1 MLAVM
6 TSMGCIFFRDDLG
19 GGRRKDRDLCC
30 VRTES
35 GWRVM
40 KRSAYAGSVLRV
52 GVGDWHQTV
61 VNYYT
66 FFLREDYEVP
76 HMAIDDMMKFRTERD
91 DAHYRVLSETNVS
104 KTADLGLYFER
115 LLFATRFVGEAIE
128 HVGTIQRDRKGYTD
142 RFEELVATYGTLFRD
157 YSEELPLDDL
167 RSQLPATTNQQRLDD
182 DQQPPQ

>member
-6 TSMGCIFFRDDLG
+6 TSMGCIFFRDDA

-30 VRTES
+30 VRTS
-35 GWRVM
+35 AGWYVM
-40 KRSAYAGSVLRV
+40 KRTAYASSVLRV

-66 FFLREDYEVP
+66 FFLRESYQVP
-76 HMAIDDMMKFRTERD
+76 NMAIEEMMKFRKERD

-115 LLFATRFVGEAIE
+115 LLFASRFLGDAIE
-128 HVGTIQRDRKGYTD
+128 HVGAIQRERKGYTD
-142 RFEELVATYGTLFRD
+142 RYDELVGSYRSLFSE
-157 YSEELPLDDL
+157 YSKELSLNDL
-167 RSQLPATTNQQRLDD
+167 MSQLPAVANQQKLDERE
-182 DQQPPQ
+182 PT